1 MPKERAV
8 ISVTNLVSFLQL
20 GKKSLSGGTSG
31 MQYVIAVCTVLVS
44 AILEGTITENS
55 V

>member
-8 ISVTNLVSFLQL
+8 ISLVSFLQL
-20 GKKSLSGGTSG
+20 GEKSLSGSTSG
-31 MQYVIAVCTVLVS
+31 MQYVIAVSTVLGSV
-44 AILEGTITENS
+44 ILERAVIESS